1 MVKFLTASIGAK
13 IVAASLLSSFI
24 AGAVCALT
32 GPVVA
37 DNAAVIATT
46 VDRSNKTD
54 RVRTVQRPE
63 DNSSSANKAISFK
76 HSLPGCEPAFSP
88 FADPGRPN
96 VLNYCQ
102 T

>member
-1 MVKFLTASIGAK
+1 MIKFL
-13 IVAASLLSSFI
+13 AASLLSFFI

-32 GPVVA
+32 EPVVA
-37 DNAAVIATT
+37 HNAAVIATS
-46 VDRSNKTD
+46 VDRSNKSD
-54 RVRTVQRPE
+54 RLRIVRS
-63 DNSSSANKAISFK
+63 DHNSSSANKAISFK
-76 HSLPGCEPAFSP
+76 HSLPGCEPAFSA